1 MGNALFATI
10 LSVSIAIQIA
20 AAVYALLNV
29 LHTPKRVAWL
39 LVAAAIVLMAVRRII
54 TLSGMIATWET
65 PRAVSWG
72 AELTA
77 LLISI
82 LMASGMILINRMVKG
97 VNREM
102 MRQRALFRESLHTS
116 KNNLMSLTSMLRVQA
131 DYAEDSVTR
140 AFTLELVQKVAAYS
154 LLQQQL
160 FENQAQPE
168 AVPYLNE
175 LIATIEE
182 AYTDSSRFHPV
193 ERTIEPFDSSPQ
205 DLLYAGLV
213 VTEALINSFKY
224 ATNQTHPTDRV
235 ALRVAVRMSADGKH
249 HISICDSG
257 VGYPEEVLNG
267 SRTGFGLSFLRN
279 LNKGAW
285 SVTYGN
291 DRGACVEATF

>member
-39 LVAAAIVLMAVRRII
+39 LIATAIVLMAVRRII
-54 TLSGMIATWET
+54 TLSGMVAAWET

-116 KNNLMSLTSMLRVQA
+116 KNNLMSLASMLRVQE
-131 DYAEDSVTR
+131 DFAEDSSTR
-140 AFTLELVQKVAAYS
+140 AFTRELQQKVSAYA

-160 FENQAQPE
+160 FENQSQPE
-168 AVPYLNE
+168 AVPYLVE

-182 AYTDSSRFHPV
+182 AYADSSRFLPV
-193 ERTIEPFDSSPQ
+193 ERTIETFDSSPQ

-224 ATNQTHPTDRV
+224 AASLLPSPDRI
-235 ALRVAVRMSADGKH
+235 ALRVETRTTPDGKR
-249 HISICDSG
+249 HIFVRDSG
-257 VGYPEEVLNG
+257 EGYPEDVLNG
-267 SRTGFGLSFLRN
+267 SRMGFGLSFLQN

-285 SVTYGN
+285 SVSYGN
-291 DRGACVEATF
+291 DHGACVEATF